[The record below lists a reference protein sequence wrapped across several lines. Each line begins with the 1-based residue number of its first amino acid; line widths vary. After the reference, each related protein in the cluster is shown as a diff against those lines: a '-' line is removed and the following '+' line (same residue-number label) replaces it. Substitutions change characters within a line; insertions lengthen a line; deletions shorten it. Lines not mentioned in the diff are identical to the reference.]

1 MSSFVPPFP
10 PRLPQAP
17 GTFKRLALAR
27 RNFLS
32 IWEEE
37 AFELDYAFS
46 QLITRKVF
54 LCNSPEAVQFAFSL
68 KHPSFERKAPQM
80 RYALQP
86 LIGDGHFISDGEI
99 WRQRRR
105 MVAPIIHISQ
115 MGKFA
120 PIMVEAAIEVR
131 DRWSRRDGDMID
143 VLNESAMLTAEVIC
157 RTVFGRKLGQDFA
170 RDIVEGFSEYQQVV
184 NRIDLISLVGLPDWF
199 PRWYRPAMSRAVN
212 RIHRVLENVIATY
225 RANKGDET
233 SMIGRLLEARDE
245 QTGEMLSDEALR
257 NEIAVLFLAGQETS
271 ANSLAWTWYLLSQAP
286 EVESKLHEELR
297 AVLGGRPPT
306 FADIPKLV
314 YTRAVFEEAL
324 RLYPPIPILPR
335 EAVQEEH
342 FKGERIPKGSLVL
355 VVPWLLHRHKKLWDK
370 PDHFVPERFLPEN
383 AKSISKFGYI
393 PFSIGPRICSGF
405 SFGLTE
411 AVLFLATLAQHF
423 RLRMRPGDTVLPTC
437 KLTLRP
443 EGGIPM
449 RVKRIVDSRAGS
461 VVV

>member
-1 MSSFVPPFP
+1 MSNFVPPFP
-10 PRLPQAP
+10 PRLAKAP
-17 GTFKRLALAR
+17 STFKRLALAR

-32 IWEEE
+32 IWEEA
-37 AFELDYAFS
+37 AFEFDYSFS

-68 KHPSFERKAPQM
+68 KHASFERKAPQM

-115 MGKFA
+115 MSRFA

-131 DRWSRRDGDMID
+131 DRWSKRDGEMID

-157 RTVFGRKLGQDFA
+157 RTVFGRKLGQDYA

-184 NRIDLISLVGLPDWF
+184 NRMDLISLIGLPDWF
-199 PRWYRPAMSRAVN
+199 PRWNRPAMRRAVN
-212 RIHRVLENVIATY
+212 RIHRVLDNVIAAY
-225 RANKGDET
+225 RAKKGNDT

-286 EVESKLHEELR
+286 EVETRLQKELSD
-297 AVLGGRPPT
+297 VLGGRPPT
-306 FADIPKLV
+306 FADVPNLV
-314 YTRAVFEEAL
+314 YTRAVLEEAL

-342 FKGERIPKGSLVL
+342 FKGEHIPKGSLVL

-370 PDHFVPERFLPEN
+370 PDHFIPERFLPEN

-411 AVLFLATLAQHF
+411 SVLFLATLAQHF

-449 RVKRIVDSRAGS
+449 RVERLAS
-461 VVV
+461 